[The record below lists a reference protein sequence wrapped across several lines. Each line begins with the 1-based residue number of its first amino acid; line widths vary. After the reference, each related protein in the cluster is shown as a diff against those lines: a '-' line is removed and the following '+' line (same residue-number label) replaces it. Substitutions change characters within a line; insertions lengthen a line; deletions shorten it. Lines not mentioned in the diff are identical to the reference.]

1 MLPGEDFTGGRSS
14 GRLRRTRS
22 GQASCLAVA
31 VLASACAIAG
41 TPHATP
47 PDLLGLDLTG
57 YGDRPLSAP
66 ADTAYGGLLESARM
80 SEAVVSP
87 SAIDP
92 ALRTVAA
99 APVPAPAS
107 AVGIL
112 ADATVGDLARYG
124 MLAGFSI
131 GGTDTDSGPPQP
143 GASRAVRL
151 TVLRMR
157 DETAAIDAARRID
170 ADDAAVNRD
179 NVDVP
184 FPEYFATYGHW
195 RPYVASMAATLAHG
209 PFVVTLYLTAAT
221 TDRAALRAMA
231 TTAFDTELPRLDAFA
246 ATPAESLPTL
256 PLDPA
261 GMLGRT
267 LPADPGKWP
276 YPQVFVHD
284 DSRIAGWGGQRD
296 ATGVVYGPVEAAAWS
311 GFTDAAPEAMAVAG
325 STHLLRFSDAVAAR
339 KALRQRRAATLPQFA
354 AAPPPGLPDALCLA
368 DRVAVSNGDAQA
380 VVCLVLHGRY
390 LAVVYGPEETTA
402 HRKASAQ
409 YALLVRAT

>member
-1 MLPGEDFTGGRSS
+1 MLPGEDLTGGRST
-14 GRLRRTRS
+14 GRLHRTRP

-41 TPHATP
+41 TPRPTQ
-47 PDLLGLDLTG
+47 PDLGGLDLTG
-57 YGDRPLSAP
+57 YGGQALSAP
-66 ADTAYGGLLESARM
+66 ADTTYGGLLESARM
-80 SEAVVSP
+80 SEAMVSP
-87 SAIDP
+87 GAIDP

-99 APVPAPAS
+99 APVPAPAA

-131 GGTDTDSGPPQP
+131 GGTDADSGPPQP
-143 GASRAVRL
+143 GTSRSVRL
-151 TVLRMR
+151 TVLRMH

-179 NVDVP
+179 NVDIP

-209 PFVVTLYLTAAT
+209 PFVVTLYITAAS
-221 TDRAALRAMA
+221 TDRTALRAMA
-231 TTAFDTELPRLDAFA
+231 TATFDAELPRLDAFA
-246 ATPAESLPTL
+246 PTPAEALSAL

-261 GMLGRT
+261 GMLSRI

-276 YPQVFVHD
+276 YPEVFVHD

-311 GFTDAAPEAMAVAG
+311 GFADAAPETMAVAG

-339 KALRQRRAATLPQFA
+339 KALLRRKAATQSQFA
-354 AAPPPGLPDALCLA
+354 ASPPGIPDALCLA
-368 DRVAVSNGDAQA
+368 DRAVEANGDAQA
-380 VVCLVLHGRY
+380 VTCLVLHGRY
-390 LAVVYGPEETTA
+390 LAVVYGPDETTA